1 MPASSSC
8 ALDFIRLC
16 SLKNSLQGSIFDS
29 CLFPFLRKETFVQSK
44 ARRLS
49 CLRAALRS
57 SLIIFSWLNTRWT
70 GAFENGRDEK
80 VATNLVKLG
89 ITVSRELHFCH
100 WTPLSSTSYLFSNW
114 SSVHSAAVLSLLRSC
129 QQHLSDMATFY
140 TRVTKTIEKV
150 HKQKR
155 V

>member
-70 GAFENGRDEK
+70 EAFENGRDK
-80 VATNLVKLG
+80 TVATNLVKLG
-89 ITVSRELHFCH
+89 IIVCHELDFCH
-100 WTPLSSTSYLFSNW
+100 WTPLSSTSGKSYLFSNS
-114 SSVHSAAVLSLLRSC
+114 SSVHSVAVLSLLRSC

-140 TRVTKTIEKV
+140 TRVTKMIEKV
-150 HKQKR
+150 HT
-155 V
+155 